1 VAFVKRHLMPG
12 EELLYLTRKHWKI
25 FFLPVLLMVFG
36 LLFLA
41 LFLSSQ
47 PMKPF
52 LYIGSALGVVAFL
65 LFIPPLVE
73 YLGAEFAV
81 TNRRVLINVGLVR
94 RHSVEVLL
102 NRLEG
107 VQVDQGVMGRILNYG
122 AILVSGTGGTRES
135 FQDVARPME
144 FRQRVQQSMASSGTP
159 AQ

>member
-1 VAFVKRHLMPG
+1 
-12 EELLYLTRKHWKI
+12 
-25 FFLPVLLMVFG
+25 
-36 LLFLA
+36 
-41 LFLSSQ
+41 
-47 PMKPF
+47 
-52 LYIGSALGVVAFL
+52 
-65 LFIPPLVE
+65 
-73 YLGAEFAV
+73 
-81 TNRRVLINVGLVR
+81 
-94 RHSVEVLL
+94 VLL